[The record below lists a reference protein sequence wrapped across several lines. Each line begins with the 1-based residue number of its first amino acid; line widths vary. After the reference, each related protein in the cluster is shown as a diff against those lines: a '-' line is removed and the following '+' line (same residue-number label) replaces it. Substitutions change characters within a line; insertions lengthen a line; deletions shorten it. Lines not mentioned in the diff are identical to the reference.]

1 MMYADAEDVRLVILV
16 EQAERL
22 KETLPD
28 LVVPLT
34 RLADSELVRASL
46 GAAPDPYFID
56 IPRRRKKVSIFHQSH
71 V

>member
-34 RLADSELVRASL
+34 RLAELVRASL

>member
-34 RLADSELVRASL
+34 RLAELVRAIFRF
-46 GAAPDPYFID
+46 YI
-56 IPRRRKKVSIFHQSH
+56 RRKILH
-71 V
+71 VV